1 MNVAQL
7 LIDSPLGPIR
17 ITADDFAINE
27 VHFLEEAELSS
38 MQMEQDPTHPLLRKC
53 QKELSAFFD
62 GSLTE
67 FTVPVRQ
74 DGTEF
79 QQNVWD
85 ELLKI
90 PYGKTISYLDLSKR
104 IGDVKAIRAVGTSN
118 GKNKI
123 AIIVPCHRVIG
134 KNGSLTGYAGG
145 LGRKQWLLEHEMKV
159 MHGVLTLF

>member
-1 MNVAQL
+1 MTDSQL
-7 LIDSPLGPIR
+7 FFESVLGSIR
-17 ITADDFAINE
+17 ITADGNAITE
-27 VHFLEEAELSS
+27 VHFLGDTEKVNDPEGHNCENPLLLECRRELS
-38 MQMEQDPTHPLLRKC
+38 EYFEGR
-53 QKELSAFFD
+53 
-62 GSLTE
+62 LTT

-74 DGTEF
+74 EGSEF
-79 QQNVWD
+79 QQKVWA
-85 ELLKI
+85 ELLNI
-90 PYGKTISYLDLSKR
+90 PCGKTISYLDLSKR

-134 KNGSLTGYAGG
+134 TNGSLTGYAGG